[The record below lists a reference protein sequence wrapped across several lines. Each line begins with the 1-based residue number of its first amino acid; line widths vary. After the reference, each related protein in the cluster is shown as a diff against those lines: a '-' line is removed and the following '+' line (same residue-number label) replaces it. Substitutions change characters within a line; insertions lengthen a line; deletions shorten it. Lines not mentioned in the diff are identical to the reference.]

1 MCIKCFNCIA
11 FDAQNVG
18 QTASMAP
25 DYSKAVQAAEKILG
39 LLNRK
44 QSIDNDSSDD
54 DEILKFN
61 GNFEFANVHFIYPNR
76 PESVILREFT
86 VKIRADQQVAL
97 VGASGCGK
105 STTIQL
111 IERFYD
117 TNLVDSNDIRSL
129 NLQWYRSQNKMS
141 KSQATCVCS
150 QSSSSRHR
158 SPSESSRRKKSCKQP
173 RRTSIPSPLQPTSI
187 KSSCAD
193 GLYKPPAKLRL
204 VQTSLTDS
212 STIEYQRLEW
222 ESLKKTIIGRL
233 NKVNTSNLPL
243 IISELFQYNIVRGRG
258 LFARGI
264 IEAQIASPF
273 YTPVYA
279 ALVSVI
285 NSKIPQI
292 GDLVVKQLISLF
304 HQSYQRNDKTN
315 CLTITR
321 FIAHLLNR
329 NVLHAIAVL
338 EMLVSLLRNP
348 SDDSVELAI
357 ELIKECGQKLSQ
369 GYPRILDSF
378 FSTLKNLLHESSLDK
393 RTLNMIEVLF
403 AIRIDQF
410 KANPPIPSGLDLV
423 DEDDQYK
430 HTISLHDPGELE
442 PMLDVFQYD
451 EQFWMKLM
459 LMKMNQVPVHQIM
472 MKKKNKMI
480 EYKVN
485 ENQQSISDQI
495 NTNFLALFR
504 TMFLT
509 IDLNHSAEKCTHTT
523 SSSRVYIKSLF
534 LELVK
539 SLGGF
544 NELNN
549 CLTDPTLTEYFQG
562 LFPRDNP
569 KNTKFSIN
577 FFASIG
583 LDGLTNEL

>member
-442 PMLDVFQYD
+442 PMLDESSSSSSNND
-451 EQFWMKLM
+451 EEEKQDDRV
-459 LMKMNQVPVHQIM
+459 Q
-472 MKKKNKMI
+472 
-480 EYKVN
+480 N